1 MCIVINRKTKSSITL
16 SNRVKRILKEW
27 KADFD
32 SYETVS
38 KSKLS
43 RDESLERD
51 FYKKVIKSNQLNII
65 DVHFLYQLSQR
76 KIINAPLVNY
86 ISEVA
91 LQNPKKESATNAMTT
106 IAEEALE
113 VQRFLCNHFEFHPN

>member
-51 FYKKVIKSNQLNII
+51 FYKKVIK
-65 DVHFLYQLSQR
+65 
-76 KIINAPLVNY
+76 
-86 ISEVA
+86 
-91 LQNPKKESATNAMTT
+91 
-106 IAEEALE
+106 
-113 VQRFLCNHFEFHPN
+113 